1 MEPAYLLDELSPDL
15 PVSSAVI
22 IVERRH
28 HFHRELV
35 IASVLASIAIV
46 AIILSTLYAWILWR
60 RSRRLPSGKGARS
73 AGPRLTSLDCLG
85 WLLNS

>member
-1 MEPAYLLDELSPDL
+1 
-15 PVSSAVI
+15 VCTAVI

-35 IASVLASIAIV
+35 IASVLATIAIV

-60 RSRRLPSGKGARS
+60 RSRRLPDGKGARS
-73 AGPRLTSLDCLG
+73 SGLPHFSGLCLSSFLILN
-85 WLLNS
+85 WLLD